1 MTQIL
6 RRFTA
11 FVEGYDTRLEV
22 EEITPPLV
30 RDLTEEVK
38 AGGMLAPTDAPLGLQ
53 KLEASIKLNSRQ
65 KALMKQAG
73 LTPGKFVSITLR
85 GVSVSEI
92 DGSQQNEVLV
102 IRGRLNVDGNTWT
115 ANSASSTDYKIS
127 SISYYQHR
135 VDNKLLYEIDI
146 INCVCVVDGVDQW
159 ADLRAGLGL

>member
-22 EEITPPLV
+22 EDITPPLV

-38 AGGMLAPTDAPLGLQ
+38 SGAMLAPMDAPLGLQ
-53 KLEASIKLNSRQ
+53 KLEASMKLNSRQ
-65 KALMKQAG
+65 KELMKQAG
-73 LTPGKFVSITLR
+73 LAPGKFISITFR
-85 GVSVSEI
+85 VVSVSEI

-115 ANSASSTDYKIS
+115 ANSASATDYKIG

-135 VDNKLLYEIDI
+135 VDGKLLYDIDI
-146 INCVCVVDGVDQW
+146 VNCVCVVDGVDQW